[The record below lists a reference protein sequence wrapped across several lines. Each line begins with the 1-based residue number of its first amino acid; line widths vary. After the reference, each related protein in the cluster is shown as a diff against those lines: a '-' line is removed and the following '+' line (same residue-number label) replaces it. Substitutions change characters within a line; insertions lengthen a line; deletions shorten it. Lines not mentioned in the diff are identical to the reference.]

1 MSAPHCTPSVEL
13 LQANLQFAF
22 PTLKREFQ
30 TMTNKL
36 QWCIFTA
43 LLSTQ
48 LVISVIAQEP
58 PDHITVSGT
67 ATTEVTPDVMNWNL
81 QVKSQEQNLEKGSLF
96 FVCFQ

>member
-1 MSAPHCTPSVEL
+1 
-13 LQANLQFAF
+13 
-22 PTLKREFQ
+22 
-30 TMTNKL
+30 MTNKL

-81 QVKSQEQNLEKGSLF
+81 QVKSQEQNLEKLDFPIEHPEQYFLYCNNQSTYS
-96 FVCFQ
+96 